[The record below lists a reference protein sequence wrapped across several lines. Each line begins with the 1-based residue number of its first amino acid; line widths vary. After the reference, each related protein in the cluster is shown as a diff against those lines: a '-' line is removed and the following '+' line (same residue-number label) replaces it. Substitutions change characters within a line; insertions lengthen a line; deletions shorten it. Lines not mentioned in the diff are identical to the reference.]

1 MVVIPDT
8 DIYLL
13 KCPLQIDNKN
23 QLTFSNATAQYN
35 YFSSL
40 TKLELED
47 ATYQRKDGVLRW
59 NGNMEDIIHY
69 NYCMYKNTHYSNK
82 WFYAFIE
89 GMEYKNDNCTYI
101 YLKTDVFQCW
111 QFDIEYK
118 QSFVE
123 REMIDVANDIPGAN
137 LIPETLETGEYKIA
151 NTSGFAEFEPLY
163 VIAYGQ
169 KDLTWDGH
177 DYHYTGGTINGIFSG
192 LLFIIGTKLFFDDFY
207 AYLKNN
213 ALDINIITAF
223 TIPKLACPYVDGTTH
238 DYAIIAGN
246 YNAPKTTKT
255 LTSRPTAIDG
265 YTPRNKKLL
274 QYPYLYLGFNP
285 ANRKSKNI

>member
-69 NYCMYKNTHYSNK
+69 NYCMYKNTNYSNK
-82 WFYAFIE
+82 WFYAFIV

-101 YLKTDVFQCW
+101 YLKTDVFQTW
-111 QFDIEYK
+111 QFDIVYK

-123 REMIDVANDIPGAN
+123 REMIDVSSD
-137 LIPETLETGEYKIA
+137 
-151 NTSGFAEFEPLY
+151 
-163 VIAYGQ
+163 
-169 KDLTWDGH
+169 
-177 DYHYTGGTINGIFSG
+177 
-192 LLFIIGTKLFFDDFY
+192 
-207 AYLKNN
+207 
-213 ALDINIITAF
+213 
-223 TIPKLACPYVDGTTH
+223 
-238 DYAIIAGN
+238 
-246 YNAPKTTKT
+246 
-255 LTSRPTAIDG
+255 
-265 YTPRNKKLL
+265 TPR
-274 QYPYLYLGFNP
+274 
-285 ANRKSKNI
+285 SKFTTGKFRNGRI